1 MQIDLLSRPGNAA
14 ARVVLSPGE
23 QLTTESGAMIAMSDS
38 LELTT
43 STHKRDSGSLFA
55 AAKRLLA
62 GESLFLNHYSA
73 STASGEVFL
82 AATLPGD
89 MLRYDLRGENLI
101 VQSGSFVACESS
113 VNVNLGWQGF
123 KSFFSGESAFWLQ
136 LSGTGP
142 VIISSF
148 GAIYPIEVDGDYI
161 VCHAQSTAD
170 NGDIVV
176 AGIPGDEATVK
187 TYTRK
192 GRHVILLPANAR
204 LSPMEFDADEVAV
217 FGRVVTVLRRL

>member
-1 MQIDLLSRPGNAA
+1 MDIQLLSRPGNAA

-23 QLTTESGAMIAMSDS
+23 HLTTESGAMIAMSDS
-38 LELTT
+38 LALTT

-73 STASGEVFL
+73 SSASGEVFL

-89 MLRYDLRGENLI
+89 MLRYDLRAENLI

-113 VNVNLGWQGF
+113 VNVNMGWQGF
-123 KSFFSGESAFWLQ
+123 KSLFSGESTIWLQ

-161 VCHAQSTAD
+161 VDTGHIVAFQETLNFSITKAGGSWMTAILGGEGLVCRFSGRGTVWCQSHNA
-170 NGDIVV
+170 
-176 AGIPGDEATVK
+176 
-187 TYTRK
+187 K
-192 GRHVILLPANAR
+192 GFG
-204 LSPMEFDADEVAV
+204 MELGPELKP
-217 FGRVVTVLRRL
+217 R

>member
-1 MQIDLLSRPGNAA
+1 MDIQLLSRPGNAA

-43 STHKRDSGSLFA
+43 STHKRDTGSILA
-55 AAKRLLA
+55 GLKRMLA

-73 STASGEVFL
+73 SSTSGEVFL

-89 MLRYDLRGENLI
+89 MLRYDLRAENLI

-113 VNVNLGWQGF
+113 VNVNMGWQGF
-123 KSFFSGESAFWLQ
+123 KSFFSGESAIWLQ

-161 VCHAQSTAD
+161 VDTGHIVAFQETLNFSITKAGGSWLTAILGGEGLVCRFSGRGTVWCQSHNA
-170 NGDIVV
+170 
-176 AGIPGDEATVK
+176 
-187 TYTRK
+187 K
-192 GRHVILLPANAR
+192 GFG
-204 LSPMEFDADEVAV
+204 MELGPELKP
-217 FGRVVTVLRRL
+217 R